1 MLGATVFSRVDDIVL
16 SRFDWWLHSV
26 FAAQIFLLNSGARI
40 RCDRSNCD
48 QSAQKRN
55 EGSWHGEQ
63 WGGRD
68 SSNPGTT
75 SQEDK
80 AAIVACG
87 RWEWWEKHTLN
98 HTHTHTLW
106 WEKCWPGD
114 LVCQQGEFY
123 VSTALKQH
131 KMLFP
136 LCLGRLYVDGHLG
149 SWFMASWR
157 GFVCGH
163 LGGDGGAT
171 GCRVE
176 QGCF

>member
-1 MLGATVFSRVDDIVL
+1 MTSCCQGLIDDSILFSQLRFFCSTVEHAFVAIDPIAINPPKNEMRAVGMESNEEGEIPL
-16 SRFDWWLHSV
+16 IQEPPLKKTKLLLWL
-26 FAAQIFLLNSGARI
+26 AG
-40 RCDRSNCD
+40 
-48 QSAQKRN
+48 
-55 EGSWHGEQ
+55 GESD
-63 WGGRD
+63 GK
-68 SSNPGTT
+68 NTHL
-75 SQEDK
+75 
-80 AAIVACG
+80 I
-87 RWEWWEKHTLN
+87 
-98 HTHTHTLW
+98 THTHTLW